1 MWKEI
6 LDTNLIII
14 DPPISTKQELFE
26 GMVNHAYHHDYITH
40 KKKFLATLI
49 EREEMANTELIPGV
63 ALPHARS
70 KVIDKLFVSIIIHH
84 EGIDYQHPDNGKA
97 HIIFFFGCPEDKNRE
112 YLRLLAHASRLLRT
126 EAFRKQILDA
136 ENTQQI
142 AELIF
147 RYDEQ
152 TALDDE
158 DGNFLMYLTLQ
169 DEAHSDD
176 VLAAM
181 IEIGITGAT
190 LINGTSMA
198 RKMAYEMPIF
208 AGLSYMAQGKSKSSL
223 VVIATLTHR
232 HDATKLV
239 LLLKENGIDLDK
251 QGVGFLHLIKIEKT
265 FGNPEEN
272 LDL

>member
-26 GMVNHAYHHDYITH
+26 GMVSHAYQHDYITH

-70 KVIDKLFVSIIIHH
+70 NVIDKLFVSIIVHH
-84 EGIDYQHPDNGKA
+84 EGIDYQHPDNGEA
-97 HIIFFFGCPEDKNRE
+97 RIIFFFGCPEDKNRE

-126 EAFRKQILDA
+126 EVFRKQILDA
-136 ENTQQI
+136 ENVQQI
-142 AELIF
+142 AELIY

-152 TALDDE
+152 TSLDDE
-158 DGNFLMYLTLQ
+158 EGNFLMYLTLHN
-169 DEAHSDD
+169 EAHTED

-181 IEIGITGAT
+181 VEIGITGAT
-190 LINGTSMA
+190 LLNGVSMA
-198 RKMAYEMPIF
+198 RKMAYEMPVF
-208 AGLSYMAQGKSKSSL
+208 AGLSYMAQGKSKSSQ
-223 VVIATLTHR
+223 VIIATLTHR

-239 LLLKENGIDLDK
+239 LLLKENGIDLDE
-251 QGVGFLHLIKIEKT
+251 QGVGFLHLIKVEKT
-265 FGNPEEN
+265 YGTPEEN